1 MKHRLMILLNLV
13 VFIGMMLLFVYGFH
27 NTDAT
32 MDEEDLNR
40 VKQAVQKAALE
51 CYSIEG
57 FYPEDVEYLV
67 EHYGLYL
74 QEDLYSIR
82 YGYIGS
88 NIMPDT
94 NVFAIRKGNDHAKKT
109 YD

>member
-1 MKHRLMILLNLV
+1 MKHKLMILINV
-13 VFIGMMLLFVYGFH
+13 MIFAGMLLLFVYGFQR
-27 NTDAT
+27 TDTT

-57 FYPEDVEYLV
+57 FYPEDVEYL
-67 EHYGLYL
+67 EQHYGLYL
-74 QEDLYSIR
+74 QKDLYTIR

-94 NVFAIRKGNDHAKKT
+94 NVFALREGE
-109 YD
+109 

>member
-1 MKHRLMILLNLV
+1 MKHKFMILFNV
-13 VFIGMMLLFVYGFH
+13 MIFAGMLLLFVYGFQR
-27 NTDAT
+27 TDTT

-57 FYPEDVEYLV
+57 FYPEDVKYL
-67 EHYGLYL
+67 EQHYGLYL
-74 QEDLYSIR
+74 QKDLYTIR

-94 NVFAIRKGNDHAKKT
+94 NVFALREGE
-109 YD
+109 